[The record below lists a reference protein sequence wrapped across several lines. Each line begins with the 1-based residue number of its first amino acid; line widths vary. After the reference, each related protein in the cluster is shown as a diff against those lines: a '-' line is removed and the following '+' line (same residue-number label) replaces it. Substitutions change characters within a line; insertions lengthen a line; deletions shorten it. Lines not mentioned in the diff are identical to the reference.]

1 MKVIIDKASPSV
13 INIDLDEEAIKLS
26 KDDLSILLE
35 DAKRTIESMLLS
47 LYESIE

>member
-13 INIDLDEEAIKLS
+13 LNIDLDEEAIKLS
-26 KDDLSILLE
+26 NDDLAILLE
-35 DAKRTIESMLLS
+35 DAKRNIESMLLS